1 MITIEMLN
9 QNPALSA
16 LTDVQKATIAEI
28 SKNDEATVIG
38 TKIGALHGQYDA
50 DILNVSGIA
59 KAEGEKSYDYLKR
72 VLGNYKTKSDE
83 VSTLQTKIETQKQK
97 IIDLTKQMSI
107 TGSDEV
113 LTKQLSEAKQQ
124 LKDTRHQVTQ
134 LQAQLTSKGEELTQ
148 AKADYEK
155 KEKDLQVGFAFTN
168 AAAGLKFKADVSEPV
183 KKILLAAAKDE
194 VLTKGTP
201 DFIDDGQGGKKLVFR
216 DTAGNTINNP
226 KNNLNPYT
234 LSELIMETSL
244 KDVIDTGKQQPGGG
258 TKPLNKPNG
267 GGSHLTALD
276 LSGVKTQLEA
286 DTQIENYLLST
297 GLTRDNVEFGN
308 KVLEI
313 RNENNVSELPIR

>member
-9 QNPALSA
+9 QNAALST
-16 LTDVQKATIAEI
+16 LTDAQKAAITEI

-72 VLGNYKTKSDE
+72 VLGDYKTKLDGTK
-83 VSTLQTKIETQKQK
+83 TLSAQLEAQKNK
-97 IIDLTKQMSI
+97 VAELEAKLAAG
-107 TGSDEV
+107 GSDEA
-113 LTKQLSEAKQQ
+113 LKQQ
-124 LKDTRHQVTQ
+124 LKDARHQVTQ
-134 LQAQLTSKGEELTQ
+134 LQTQLTAKTGELDR
-148 AKADYEK
+148 AKKDYEQ

-168 AAAGLKFKADVSEPV
+168 ATAGIKFKADVSEPV

-194 VLTKGTP
+194 ILAKGTP
-201 DFIDDGQGGKKLVFR
+201 DFIDDGNGGKKLVLR
-216 DTAGNTINNP
+216 DAAGNTLNNP

-234 LSELIMETSL
+234 IEELVMETSL
-244 KDVIDTGKQQPGGG
+244 KDVIDTGRQQPGGG
-258 TKPLNKPNG
+258 TVPPVKPNG
-267 GGSHLTALD
+267 GGGTTLD

-286 DTQIENYLLST
+286 DTQIEKYLLST
-297 GLTRDNVEFGN
+297 GLTRDNAEFGD

>member
-9 QNPALSA
+9 QNAALST
-16 LTDVQKATIAEI
+16 LTDAQKAAITEI

-72 VLGNYKTKSDE
+72 VLGDYKTKLDGTK
-83 VSTLQTKIETQKQK
+83 TLSAQLEAQKNK
-97 IIDLTKQMSI
+97 VTELEAKLAAG
-107 TGSDEV
+107 GSDEA
-113 LTKQLSEAKQQ
+113 LKQQ
-124 LKDTRHQVTQ
+124 LKDARHQVTQ
-134 LQAQLTSKGEELTQ
+134 LQTQLTAKTGELDR
-148 AKADYEK
+148 AKKDYEQ

-168 AAAGLKFKADVSEPV
+168 ATAGIKFKADVSEPV

-194 VLTKGTP
+194 ILTKGTP
-201 DFIDDGQGGKKLVFR
+201 DFIDDGNGGKKLVLR
-216 DTAGNTINNP
+216 DAAGNTLNNP

-234 LSELIMETSL
+234 IEELVMETSL
-244 KDVIDTGKQQPGGG
+244 KDVIDTGRQQPGGG
-258 TKPLNKPNG
+258 TVPPVKPNG
-267 GGSHLTALD
+267 GDCTTLD

-286 DTQIENYLLST
+286 DTQIEKYLLST
-297 GLTRDNVEFGN
+297 GLTRDNAEFGN

>member
-9 QNPALSA
+9 QNAALST
-16 LTDVQKATIAEI
+16 LTDAQKAAITEI

-72 VLGNYKTKSDE
+72 VLGDYKTKLDGTK
-83 VSTLQTKIETQKQK
+83 TLSAQLEAQKK
-97 IIDLTKQMSI
+97 KVTELEAKLAAG
-107 TGSDEV
+107 GSDEA
-113 LTKQLSEAKQQ
+113 LKQQ
-124 LKDTRHQVTQ
+124 LKDARHQVTQ
-134 LQAQLTSKGEELTQ
+134 LQTQLTAKTGELDR
-148 AKADYEK
+148 AKKDYEQ

-168 AAAGLKFKADVSEPV
+168 ATAGIKFKADVSEPV

-194 VLTKGTP
+194 ILAKGTP
-201 DFIDDGQGGKKLVFR
+201 DFIDDGNGGKKLVLR
-216 DTAGNTINNP
+216 DAAGNTLNNP

-234 LSELIMETSL
+234 IEELVMETSL
-244 KDVIDTGKQQPGGG
+244 KDVIDTGRQQPGGG
-258 TKPLNKPNG
+258 TTPIKPNG
-267 GGSHLTALD
+267 GGGGGTTLD
-276 LSGVKTQLEA
+276 LSGAKTQLEA
-286 DTQIENYLLST
+286 DAQIENYLLST

>member
-9 QNPALSA
+9 QNAALST
-16 LTDVQKATIAEI
+16 LTDAQKAAITEI

-72 VLGNYKTKSDE
+72 VLGDYKTKLDGTK
-83 VSTLQTKIETQKQK
+83 TLSAQLEAQKNK
-97 IIDLTKQMSI
+97 VTELEAKLAAG
-107 TGSDEV
+107 GSDEA
-113 LTKQLSEAKQQ
+113 LKQQ
-124 LKDTRHQVTQ
+124 LKDARHQVTQ
-134 LQAQLTSKGEELTQ
+134 LQTQLTAKTGELDR
-148 AKADYEK
+148 AKKDYEQ

-168 AAAGLKFKADVSEPV
+168 ATAGIKFKADVSEPV

-194 VLTKGTP
+194 ILAKGTP
-201 DFIDDGQGGKKLVFR
+201 DFIDDGNGGKKLVLR
-216 DTAGNTINNP
+216 DAAGNTLNNP

-234 LSELIMETSL
+234 IEELVMETSL
-244 KDVIDTGKQQPGGG
+244 KDVIDTGIQQPGGG
-258 TKPLNKPNG
+258 TVPPVKPNG
-267 GGSHLTALD
+267 GGSTTLD

-286 DTQIENYLLST
+286 DTQIEKYLLST
-297 GLTRDNVEFGN
+297 GLTRDDVEFGN